1 MRTMPSSSSVY
12 PERRIVTAA
21 ELVAGNNAKETRA
34 TGAEGFASLLRT
46 QEEVD
51 ALCDKYGVPKEFTAR
66 PAGDLRANSTP
77 PPGAICVYA
86 RALEAGM
93 RVPLHGFF
101 RAVLAHFG
109 IAPAQ
114 VTPNGWRFMADFLV
128 LCQSAG
134 VPPSPAVFL
143 RFFQLSI
150 MDQKHEKGW
159 YFFRS
164 RRDIAS
170 LPNGGCKTTPGW
182 RHEFFFLSSPE
193 PWHCAVEWGE
203 PSNGSFLDPVLTVEE
218 NKSVV
223 RLLSAHGGAAAD
235 LRNLLPAGRCRIC
248 AAVDLRNLLPATCPR
263 RRRSLRN
270 SNLAAT
276 SPPPRPSSCTDPS
289 VHDMMQTMPADKV
302 AAQASASGKK
312 RTWEEANGGEEVPPL
327 SSVLSPPQHFLSKHD
342 GHTTDWDGGRELLQ
356 ETVAPPSE
364 RAFAANEPSD
374 GAAIRRAANYVLEL
388 GEKLLAR
395 ERDAAALREQ
405 LEEAKA
411 ELAAAKWAADVER
424 EKAKSELAAAG
435 AELEKTKAQ
444 LAAVETEV
452 VKTKAELSASLVEA
466 ELAAAKQAAEAVKTK
481 DERAAA
487 WEEMMKTK
495 AELAA
500 AEAELVQAK
509 AELTAAKR
517 AAETELVKTKAKLA
531 AAEAELGSA
540 KAAVA
545 QQLLASEELV
555 RQRAE
560 DALEG
565 YKRWRGRQA
574 PAGRAA

>member
-1 MRTMPSSSSVY
+1 MPSSSSSVY
-12 PERRIVTAA
+12 PEPRVLTAA
-21 ELVAGNNAKETRA
+21 ELIAGNDAKETRA

-51 ALCDKYGVPKEFTAR
+51 ALCDKYGVPKKFTAR

-77 PPGAICVYA
+77 PPGGICVYA

-93 RVPLHGFF
+93 QVPLHGFF

-114 VTPNGWRFMADFLV
+114 LTPNGWRFMAGFLV
-128 LCQSAG
+128 LCQSTG
-134 VPPSPAVFL
+134 VPPSLAVFL
-143 RFFQLSI
+143 RFFHLFI

-159 YFFRS
+159 YLFRS

-203 PSNGSFLDPVLTVEE
+203 PSNSSFIDPVLTVEE

-223 RLLSAHGGAAAD
+223 KLLSAHGGTAAD
-235 LRNLLPAGRCRIC
+235 LRNLLPARRCRIC

-263 RRRSLRN
+263 RRRS
-270 SNLAAT
+270 NLAAA

-289 VHDMMQTMPADKV
+289 VHDTSGEEA
-302 AAQASASGKK
+302 AAQASAWAKK
-312 RTWEEANGGEEVPPL
+312 RTWEEANGGED
-327 SSVLSPPQHFLSKHD
+327 D
-342 GHTTDWDGGRELLQ
+342 GHTTVWDGGRELLQ
-356 ETVAPPSE
+356 ETVAPPLE
-364 RAFAANEPSD
+364 RASAASEPSD
-374 GAAIRRAANYVLEL
+374 GAAIRRAANCVLEL
-388 GEKLLAR
+388 GEKLVAR

-411 ELAAAKWAADVER
+411 ELAAAKCAADR
-424 EKAKSELAAAG
+424 DLEKAKSELAAAG
-435 AELEKTKAQ
+435 AELEKTNAEF
-444 LAAVETEV
+444 AAVEAEV

-481 DERAAA
+481 AEHAAA
-487 WEEMMKTK
+487 WEEVVRTK
-495 AELAA
+495 SELAA

-531 AAEAELGSA
+531 AVEAELESA
-540 KAAVA
+540 KAAAV
-545 QQLLASEELV
+545 QQLLASEEQV

-565 YKRWRGRQA
+565 YKRWRGHHA

>member
-1 MRTMPSSSSVY
+1 MPSSSSLY
-12 PERRIVTAA
+12 PEHRVVTAA
-21 ELVAGNNAKETRA
+21 ELIAGNDAKETRA

-46 QEEVD
+46 QDEVD

-93 RVPLHGFF
+93 RVPLRGFF
-101 RAVLAHFG
+101 REVLAHFG

-114 VTPNGWRFMADFLV
+114 LTPNGWRFMAGFLV
-128 LCQSAG
+128 LCESAG
-134 VPPSPAVFL
+134 VPPSVAVFR
-143 RFFQLSI
+143 RFFHLSI

-164 RRDIAS
+164 RRDITS

-193 PWHCAVEWGE
+193 PWPCAVEWGE
-203 PSNGSFLDPVLTVEE
+203 PSNGSFLDPALTVEE

-223 RLLSAHGGAAAD
+223 KLSAHGGAAVD

-248 AAVDLRNLLPATCPR
+248 AVVDLRNLLPATCPR
-263 RRRSLRN
+263 RRRS
-270 SNLAAT
+270 NLAAA
-276 SPPPRPSSCTDPS
+276 SPPPRPSSCYKGMDPS
-289 VHDMMQTMPADKV
+289 VHDMMKTMPADKV
-302 AAQASASGKK
+302 AAQASASAKK
-312 RTWEEANGGEEVPPL
+312 RTWEEASGR
-327 SSVLSPPQHFLSKHD
+327 HD

-356 ETVAPPSE
+356 ETVAPSLE
-364 RAFAANEPSD
+364 RAFAASEPSD
-374 GAAIRRAANYVLEL
+374 GAAIRRAANCVLEL
-388 GEKLLAR
+388 GEKLVAR

-411 ELAAAKWAADVER
+411 ELAAAKWAADVEL
-424 EKAKSELAAAG
+424 EKAQSELAAAG
-435 AELEKTKAQ
+435 AELEKTKAE
-444 LAAVETEV
+444 LAAVEAEV

-481 DERAAA
+481 AERAAA
-487 WEEMMKTK
+487 WEEVVKTK
-495 AELAA
+495 DELAA

-531 AAEAELGSA
+531 AVEAELESA
-540 KAAVA
+540 KAAAV
-545 QQLLASEELV
+545 QQFLASEEQV

-565 YKRWRGRQA
+565 YKRWRGHQA

>member
-1 MRTMPSSSSVY
+1 MPSSSSVY
-12 PERRIVTAA
+12 PEHRVVTAA
-21 ELVAGNNAKETRA
+21 ELIAGNDAKETRA

-101 RAVLAHFG
+101 RDVLAHFG

-114 VTPNGWRFMADFLV
+114 LTPNGWRFMASFLV
-128 LCQSAG
+128 LCESAG
-134 VPPSPAVFL
+134 VPPSVAVFR
-143 RFFQLSI
+143 RFFHLSI

-164 RRDIAS
+164 RRDITS

-193 PWHCAVEWGE
+193 PWPCAVEWGE
-203 PSNGSFLDPVLTVEE
+203 PSNGSSLDPALTVEE

-223 RLLSAHGGAAAD
+223 KLSAHGGAAAD

-263 RRRSLRN
+263 RRRS
-270 SNLAAT
+270 NLAAA
-276 SPPPRPSSCTDPS
+276 SPPPRPSSCYKGMDPS
-289 VHDMMQTMPADKV
+289 VHDMMKTMPADKV
-302 AAQASASGKK
+302 AAQASASAKK
-312 RTWEEANGGEEVPPL
+312 RTWEEASGR
-327 SSVLSPPQHFLSKHD
+327 HD

-356 ETVAPPSE
+356 ETVAPSLE
-364 RAFAANEPSD
+364 RAFAASEPSD
-374 GAAIRRAANYVLEL
+374 GAAIRRAANCVLEL
-388 GEKLLAR
+388 GEKLVAR

-411 ELAAAKWAADVER
+411 ELAAAKWAADVEL
-424 EKAKSELAAAG
+424 EKAQSELAAAG
-435 AELEKTKAQ
+435 AELEKTKAE
-444 LAAVETEV
+444 LAAVEAEV

-481 DERAAA
+481 AERAAA
-487 WEEMMKTK
+487 WEEVVKTK
-495 AELAA
+495 DELA

-531 AAEAELGSA
+531 AVEAELESA
-540 KAAVA
+540 KAAAV
-545 QQLLASEELV
+545 QQFLASEEQV

-565 YKRWRGRQA
+565 YKRWRGHQA